1 MIKVEKNQMY
11 KIEHLFKE
19 IQEVADLVAFLSS
32 EKASFITG
40 QVIDID
46 GGYNLK

>member
-19 IQEVADLVAFLSS
+19 IKFYMGKS
-32 EKASFITG
+32 
-40 QVIDID
+40 VID
-46 GGYNLK
+46 GLMGQA